1 MMFMIVLTTL
11 EILDTLGANQVT
23 ILLRDL
29 PSKAFRFSS
38 EWQPV
43 TKKNLEEVDFDIQLL
58 HVIPKYI
65 IKYLDSLLN
74 C

>member
-38 EWQPV
+38 EWQPFQ
-43 TKKNLEEVDFDIQLL
+43 KE
-58 HVIPKYI
+58 
-65 IKYLDSLLN
+65 SSRG
-74 C
+74 